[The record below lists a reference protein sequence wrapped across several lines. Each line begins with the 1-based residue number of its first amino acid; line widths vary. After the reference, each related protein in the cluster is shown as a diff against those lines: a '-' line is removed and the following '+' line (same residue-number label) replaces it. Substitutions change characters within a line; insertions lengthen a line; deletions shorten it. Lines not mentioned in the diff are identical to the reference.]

1 MIYLFDLKKTCI
13 KKYKIFCIYIKTER
27 NLFSF
32 DIKFLYYLIIIKK
45 ILYNICL
52 FLIFNKSKLLFLKKY
67 LLIIIYILAIKYISY
82 KIS

>member
-52 FLIFNKSKLLFLKKY
+52 FLIFNKSKVFF
-67 LLIIIYILAIKYISY
+67 
-82 KIS
+82 

>member
-45 ILYNICL
+45 ILYNL
-52 FLIFNKSKLLFLKKY
+52 S
-67 LLIIIYILAIKYISY
+67 ISN
-82 KIS
+82 I